1 MNPNRL
7 TLGNYAQP
15 HRHNTGSQPPT
26 RPPPRPADRSTA
38 QVPNPPET
46 EHSQPPTHRPPRGTA
61 RPPPPGHPGTQPASP
76 GEPGSPIPRRV
87 ASRRGHPEAGRP
99 RTAASQRLLEATHPQ
114 ASPAAPRHQPAT
126 ATAAH
131 RLDSTRHSRI
141 RSTDDG
147 HRLTGFNSHDGYIG
161 CFVQCKCS
169 ISKSLSQIC
178 MFSEYVMI
186 L

>member
-1 MNPNRL
+1 MP
-7 TLGNYAQP
+7 AAA
-15 HRHNTGSQPPT
+15 HRGTARRRPSSPT
-26 RPPPRPADRSTA
+26 RPPRHLAGQPA
-38 QVPNPPET
+38 
-46 EHSQPPTHRPPRGTA
+46 
-61 RPPPPGHPGTQPASP
+61 PGTPYSSSP
-76 GEPGSPIPRRV
+76 GEPGSPIPRR
-87 ASRRGHPEAGRP
+87 GHREPGNP
-99 RTAASQRLLEATHPQ
+99 RTAASQRLPEATHPQ

-126 ATAAH
+126 ATAAHAQPATATPPHHRPPRHRPHPGTHRPPRVRDTRPPDH

-161 CFVQCKCS
+161 CFMQCKCS

-178 MFSEYVMI
+178 IFSEYVMI